1 MKTKINIEDQYL
13 INIFINI
20 FINILL
26 GYPFIYPIFN
36 NRQKILIGDDK
47 LKLKIL
53 ISTLY
58 RHSKV

>member
-1 MKTKINIEDQYL
+1 MKTKINIEDQY
-13 INIFINI
+13 FINI

-36 NRQKILIGDDK
+36 NRQKKLIGDDK